1 MFCFLIYIKP
11 IGTPVK
17 NCKLQNNFDTTK
29 IHASSLITKTVL
41 AILLPVAAILSIVSV
56 CCIVYCCRK
65 YKKRTNISKGFRNIT
80 QFGQHNQ
87 IGAGTL
93 DRKAMLET
101 SSDNSDNYHRNGH
114 NPNNTSH
121 PHNNSNHHLHHN
133 NGYPPLDGS
142 EHTSVCTCNI
152 LNT

>member
-1 MFCFLIYIKP
+1 MFL
-11 IGTPVK
+11 
-17 NCKLQNNFDTTK
+17 
-29 IHASSLITKTVL
+29 TVL

-80 QFGQHNQ
+80 QFGTHNQ

-101 SSDNSDNYHRNGH
+101 SSDNSDPYHRNSH
-114 NPNNTSH
+114 HSNNHTSH
-121 PHNNSNHHLHHN
+121 LNGHSSHHNQSNHHNLNTHHN

-142 EHTSVCTCNI
+142 EHTSVCT
-152 LNT
+152 